1 MDIQGTVNV
10 TDGPRSM
17 VCNRKEVKNNLKWLM
32 YYGNPQNGIP
42 CSYFKKEK
50 LLCRYGYENLFTRQ

>member
-42 CSYFKKEK
+42 CSYF
-50 LLCRYGYENLFTRQ
+50 